1 MKHGTFVTIFFFL
14 ILSSAAHSLAV
25 HRTPDGGEK
34 MTLTAL
40 NSMERIGQNQKL
52 ALSVVE
58 GTYGAT
64 TVKIYSAR
72 NEVESF
78 QVVVAAPQEN
88 INVVKVDISDLI
100 GPDGSKIGKGNIRLF
115 REEYV
120 RVRMST
126 SRAELPPGLYP
137 DPLVPFINPIT
148 GEPIEPLTRSRKRWG
163 EPVTTSGH
171 DMYAVPFE
179 VFKGQN
185 QTIWVDIS
193 VPKNV
198 PAGIYSGEL
207 RVWAKGGI
215 SDQIPVAVTVWNF
228 TLPDGPT
235 HRNHFGGF
243 SNIRRYF
250 NIERG
255 SDRFKRIEMRYCQ
268 AMAEH
273 RINPPIPHHLLPQ
286 VNDDGSLK
294 IIPERHKALKEFIT
308 KLHVTDFEIPRA
320 PFARLPGST
329 LRPDY
334 KTISAANRTKAQ
346 RYYKDYYKYLK
357 DNGWE
362 KRAYV
367 YLLDEP
373 NLRGN
378 YEQVLVLGRLVH
390 EAVPQLKCLVVE
402 QTYLQDPSWPDID
415 PAVDIWCPLWS
426 FIDRKTISDKI
437 AHGDEVWSY
446 TALVQRAPRYHPQYQ
461 SVKDLDPP
469 YWHIDR
475 PLTVYRVP
483 TWINY
488 QYDITGLLYWS
499 TVTTVIEPWTNP
511 AFAHPRHYNGGGF
524 LFYPGA
530 PCGIDGPIASM
541 RLKNLRDGMEDYEY
555 LVILE
560 KLAAPQGVLRSKK
573 TVKEIVDAIAPNWW
587 NFSKDPNEF
596 LAAREKLAEQ
606 ILRLKKADEP

>member
-1 MKHGTFVTIFFFL
+1 MKNRTFVIIFLFL
-14 ILSSAAHSLAV
+14 ILSSPAHSS
-25 HRTPDGGEK
+25 TGEK
-34 MTLTAL
+34 ITLTVL
-40 NSMERIGQNQKL
+40 NSMERIGQNQK
-52 ALSVVE
+52 
-58 GTYGAT
+58 TYGAD
-64 TVKIYSAR
+64 TVKIRAAK

-78 QVVVAAPQEN
+78 QVVVTALKEN
-88 INVVKVDISDLI
+88 INVVKVEVSDLI
-100 GPDGSKIGKGNIRLF
+100 GQDGSKIGKGSIRLF

-126 SRAELPPGLYP
+126 PRAELPPGLYP
-137 DPLVPFINPIT
+137 DPLIPFINPLT
-148 GEPIEPLTRSRKRWG
+148 GQSIKPLTRTRKRWG

-171 DMYAVPFE
+171 DMYALPFE

-185 QTIWVDIS
+185 QAIWVDVH
-193 VPKNV
+193 VPKNIS
-198 PAGIYSGEL
+198 AGIYSGQF

-215 SDQIPVAVTVWNF
+215 SDQTPIAVTVWDF

-243 SNIRRYF
+243 RNITRYF
-250 NIERG
+250 NTELD
-255 SDRFKRIEMRYCQ
+255 SDRFKQIEMRYCR

-273 RINPPIPHHLLPQ
+273 RINPPIPRHLLPQ
-286 VNDDGSLK
+286 VNDDGSLN

-320 PFARLPGST
+320 PFARLSSST

-334 KTISAANRTKAQ
+334 KTISPANRRKAQ
-346 RYYKDYYKYLK
+346 RYYRDFYEYLK

-362 KRAYV
+362 KRAYL
-367 YLLDEP
+367 YMLDEP

-378 YEQVLVLGRLVH
+378 YEQVLVLGQLVH

-426 FIDRKTISDKI
+426 FIDRKTINDKI

-461 SVKDLDPP
+461 RVKDFDPP

-499 TVTTVIEPWTNP
+499 TVTVVLDPWSNP

-524 LFYPGA
+524 LFYPGV

-541 RLKNLRDGMEDYEY
+541 RMKNIRDGMEDYEY
-555 LVILE
+555 FVILK
-560 KLAAPQGVLRSKK
+560 KLTAPQGALRSKK
-573 TVKEIVDAIAPNWW
+573 AVKKIVDAIASNWW

-596 LAAREKLAEQ
+596 LAARERLAEQ
-606 ILRLKKADEP
+606 ILRLKKTDEP

>member
-1 MKHGTFVTIFFFL
+1 MKNRTFKTIILFL
-14 ILSSAAHSLAV
+14 ILSSFEYSSA
-25 HRTPDGGEK
+25 GEK
-34 MTLTAL
+34 IALTAL
-40 NSMERIGQNQKL
+40 NSMERIGQNQK
-52 ALSVVE
+52 
-58 GTYGAT
+58 TYGAT
-64 TVKIYSAR
+64 TVKIRSAR

-78 QVVVAAPQEN
+78 QVVVAAPKEN
-88 INVVKVDISDLI
+88 INVVKVEVSDLI
-100 GPDGSKIGKGNIRLF
+100 GQDGSKIGKGNIRLF

-137 DPLVPFINPIT
+137 DPLVPFINPIN
-148 GEPIEPLTRSRKRWG
+148 GEPIEPLTRRQRRWG
-163 EPVTTSGH
+163 EPATTSGY

-179 VFKGQN
+179 VFKEQN
-185 QTIWVDIS
+185 QPVWVDVH

-198 PAGIYSGEL
+198 AAGIYRGQLSVFA
-207 RVWAKGGI
+207 RGGI
-215 SDQIPVAVTVWNF
+215 SERIPVNVTVWDF
-228 TLPDGPT
+228 TLSDGPT
-235 HRNHFGGF
+235 HRNHFGSFG
-243 SNIRRYF
+243 NVARYF
-250 NIERG
+250 NIERN
-255 SDRFKRIEMRYCQ
+255 SDRFEQIEMRYCQ

-273 RINPPIPHHLLPQ
+273 RINPPIPHYLLPQ

-334 KTISAANRTKAQ
+334 KTISGANRTKAQ

-390 EAVPQLKCLVVE
+390 EAAPQLKCLVVE

-426 FIDRKTISDKI
+426 FIDRKTINDKI

-461 SVKDLDPP
+461 SVKDFDPP

-475 PLTVYRVP
+475 PLTAYRVP

-488 QYDITGLLYWS
+488 QYNITGLLYWS
-499 TVTTVIEPWTNP
+499 TVTTVLEPWSNP

-524 LFYPGA
+524 LFYPGV
-530 PCGIDGPIASM
+530 PCGIDGPVTSM
-541 RLKNLRDGMEDYEY
+541 RMKNLRDGMEDYEY
-555 LVILE
+555 FAILE
-560 KLAAPQGVLRSKK
+560 KLADKM
-573 TVKEIVDAIAPNWW
+573 TVKKIVDTIAPNWW
-587 NFSKDPNEF
+587 NFSRNANKF
-596 LAAREKLAEQ
+596 LAAREKLAQQ
-606 ILRLKKADEP
+606 IQKLKKADKL

>member
-1 MKHGTFVTIFFFL
+1 MKNRIFVTIFFFL
-14 ILSSAAHSLAV
+14 ILSSSTHSSAV

-34 MTLTAL
+34 MILTAL
-40 NSMERIGQNQKL
+40 NSMERIGQNQK
-52 ALSVVE
+52 
-58 GTYGAT
+58 TYGAA
-64 TVKIYSAR
+64 TVKIKSAR

-78 QVVVAAPQEN
+78 QVVVAAPKEN
-88 INVVKVDISDLI
+88 INIVKVEISDLI
-100 GPDGSKIGKGNIRLF
+100 GQDGSKIGKGNIRLF

-148 GEPIEPLTRSRKRWG
+148 GKPIEPLTRSRKRWG
-163 EPVTTSGH
+163 EPVTTSGY

-185 QTIWVDIS
+185 QAIWVDVY

-198 PAGIYSGEL
+198 PAGIYSGEF
-207 RVWAKGGI
+207 RVLAKGGI
-215 SDQIPVAVTVWNF
+215 SEQIPVTITVWDF

-250 NIERG
+250 NIERN
-255 SDRFKRIEMRYCQ
+255 SDRFKQIEMRYCQ

-320 PFARLPGST
+320 SFARLPGST

-334 KTISAANRTKAQ
+334 KTISGANRTKAR

-362 KRAYV
+362 KRAYL
-367 YLLDEP
+367 YMLDEP

-378 YEQVLVLGRLVH
+378 YEQVLVLGRLAH

-426 FIDRKTISDKI
+426 FIDRKTINDKI

-461 SVKDLDPP
+461 SIKDFDPP

-499 TVTTVIEPWTNP
+499 TVTVVLEPWSNP

-524 LFYPGA
+524 LFYPGV
-530 PCGIDGPIASM
+530 PCGIDGPINSM
-541 RLKNLRDGMEDYEY
+541 RMKNLRDGMEDYEY
-555 LVILE
+555 FVILE
-560 KLAAPQGVLRSKK
+560 KLADKK
-573 TVKEIVDAIAPNWW
+573 TVKKIVDTIASNWW
-587 NFSKDPNEF
+587 NFSKEPGKF
-596 LAAREKLAEQ
+596 LAAREKLVEQ